1 VRTATAL
8 RAYALSVARLRRWLQ
23 DAISFEEARAR
34 VAQRLRTRD
43 ESFLNLIRRCVFGNP
58 RSPYL
63 PLFRQA
69 GCEHDDLVRGIRQH
83 GLEEE
88 LRRLK
93 DAGVW
98 ISLDEFKGR
107 VPIVRGDVELRRS
120 PSDFDNPA
128 VSPVVAPQSG
138 GSSGRSVRSSMDLD
152 HLAVRASYEAFG
164 RKLAGLYGVPLAVWF
179 PQLPAASGIVSTLQH
194 AKIGQPPVR
203 WFDIECGSRSSP
215 GWQGKLLTAGLV
227 AASRASSRPLA
238 SPEPG
243 PVCTVLDWILRTRD
257 HAGRCG
263 VHTYV
268 SRAVRAS
275 QAARNR
281 GSSLENVAFYVGAEP
296 LTQARCD
303 EIRAAGASVFPRYA
317 STEMGTIA
325 IGCVDSREA
334 GDHHLCRDLVAVVQA
349 DLAATD
355 QADIL
360 YMTALHEVAPKVM
373 INVQLG
379 DCARVVRRRCGCL
392 LGEMGLDLHL
402 LQVRSIE
409 RVTCEGMTVAVSEL
423 VRIVE
428 EVLCRRYG
436 GSALDYQWAEQ
447 EDRRGKARL
456 LLRIG
461 PVVGALDQ
469 DRIIQ
474 EVLSELARRSRS
486 GPIVADTWRE
496 ARTIQVVRDRP
507 RATLA
512 GKQLPFLRTAEP

>member
-1 VRTATAL
+1 MRTATAL
-8 RAYALSVARLRRWLQ
+8 RAYAMSLARLRRWLE
-23 DAISFEEARAR
+23 DAIPFEEAKAR
-34 VAQRLRTRD
+34 VAQRLRARD
-43 ESFLNLIRRCVFGNP
+43 ESFLNFVRRCVFGNP

-63 PLFRQA
+63 ALFRQA
-69 GCEHDDLVRGIRQH
+69 RCEHNDLAQGVRRH

-88 LRRLK
+88 LHRLR

-107 VPIVRGDVELRRS
+107 VPIVRGEVALRQS
-120 PSDFDNPA
+120 ASDFDNPA
-128 VSPVVAPQSG
+128 VSSIVAPES
-138 GSSGRSVRSSMDLD
+138 GSSSGSSVRSSMDLD

-179 PQLPAASGIVSTLQH
+179 PQLPAPSGIVSTLLH

-203 WFDIECGSRSSP
+203 WFDVECGSGNWP
-215 GWQGKLLTAGLV
+215 VWQGKLLTAGLV

-238 SPEPG
+238 PPEPG
-243 PVCTVLDWILRTRD
+243 HVAAVLDWILRTRD
-257 HAGRCG
+257 YVGWCG

-268 SRAVRAS
+268 SRAVRVS
-275 QAARNR
+275 QAARSR
-281 GSSLENVAFYVGAEP
+281 GSGLDGVAFYVGAEP
-296 LTQARCD
+296 LTQARHD
-303 EIRAAGASVFPRYA
+303 EIRASGANVLPRYA

-325 IGCVDSREA
+325 VGCADSQEA

-349 DLAATD
+349 DAAATD

-360 YMTALHEVAPKVM
+360 YMTALHEAAPKVM

-428 EVLCRRYG
+428 EVLCQRYG
-436 GSALDYQWAEQ
+436 GSALDYQWTEH
-447 EDRRGKARL
+447 EDRRGKAQL
-456 LLRIG
+456 LLR
-461 PVVGALDQ
+461 VSRALGEFDQ
-469 DRIIQ
+469 DRIVKD
-474 EVLSELARRSRS
+474 VLGELAQRSRS
-486 GPIVADTWRE
+486 GPIVAEIWRE
-496 ARTIQVVRDRP
+496 ARTVQVVREQP
-507 RATLA
+507 RATVA
-512 GKQLPFLRTAEP
+512 GKQLPFVRT